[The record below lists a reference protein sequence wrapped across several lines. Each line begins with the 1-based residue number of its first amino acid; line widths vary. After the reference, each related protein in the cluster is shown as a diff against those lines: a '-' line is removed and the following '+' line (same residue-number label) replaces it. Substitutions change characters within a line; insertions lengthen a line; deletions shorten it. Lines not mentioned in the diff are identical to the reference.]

1 MPYDINAIRAEFRA
15 LAVTDA
21 GQARI
26 YLDAPGGTQVCRR
39 AVVRMVE
46 YMEQGTANDGGFFR
60 TSRDTETVCEAAH
73 EAVADLFGGRR
84 SEIAF
89 GANMTSLVFAC
100 SRALA
105 RQWQAGDEIVLTR
118 MDHDANVAPWL
129 HIARDVGL
137 TVKWLDF
144 DLTSW
149 GYRLDTLPGL
159 LNART
164 RLVAVNYA
172 SNALGTINDVAEIT
186 RIVRAHSSALVHVDA
201 VQAMPHLPIDVTA
214 IGADIVVASPYKF
227 FGPHQGVLWGREA
240 LLADLDVYKV
250 RPATDTPAA
259 AKLETGT
266 PSYEAQAGTLG
277 AVEHIAWIGE
287 TMAGSNGGRCAA
299 LRAGM
304 ALIADYEAT
313 LGAQMLEGLQAVP
326 GLTLHGLPTMT
337 GRVPTFAITIHGH
350 ASDDIARSLAAEN
363 IFVWS
368 GSFYAK
374 EVIDRLNLPGG
385 LVRLGPCHYNS
396 TTEVE
401 RTIAALSRIA
411 RS

>member
-1 MPYDINAIRAEFRA
+1 MPYDIDAVRTEFRA
-15 LAVTDA
+15 LSVTDS
-21 GQARI
+21 GQPRI

-39 AVVRMVE
+39 AVARMVD
-46 YMEQGTANDGGFFR
+46 YMERGTANDGGYFR

-73 EAVADLFGGRR
+73 EAVADLFGGKR
-84 SEIAF
+84 SEVAF

-129 HIARDVGL
+129 HIARDLGL
-137 TVKWLDF
+137 TVRWLDF
-144 DLTSW
+144 DLTNW
-149 GYRLDTLPGL
+149 GYRLETLPAL
-159 LNART
+159 LNGRT
-164 RLVAVNYA
+164 KLVAVNYA

-186 RIVRAHSSALVHVDA
+186 RIVRANCNALVHVDA
-201 VQAMPHLPIDVTA
+201 VQAMPHLPIDVAA

-227 FGPHQGVLWGREA
+227 FGPHQGVLWGRED

-287 TMAGSNGGRCAA
+287 TMAGANGGRREA

-304 ALIADYEAT
+304 ALIADYEAG
-313 LGAQMLEGLQAVP
+313 LGAQMLAGLQTVR
-326 GLTLHGLPTMT
+326 GLTLHGLPTME
-337 GRVPTFAITIHGH
+337 GRVPTFAITIDGH
-350 ASDDIARSLAAEN
+350 ASDDIARALAAEN

-374 EVIDRLNLPGG
+374 EVLDRLNLPDG
-385 LVRLGPCHYNS
+385 LVRLGPCHYN
-396 TTEVE
+396 TAAEVD
-401 RTIAALSRIA
+401 RTVAVLRRIAA
-411 RS
+411 